1 MWTSKSNMAIMEELG
16 SRLKE
21 YRIRKNLQQ
30 KELALNAGVGLDTI
44 VRLECGSSI
53 STEKFIR
60 ILRVPRKLPPKESW
74 NV

>member
-44 VRLECGSSI
+44 SV
-53 STEKFIR
+53 
-60 ILRVPRKLPPKESW
+60 W
-74 NV
+74 NVDQVSRQRNSFVY